1 MMKIQSAQDTL
12 INIKSILAYATCFLL
27 IFFSGTIDGLSQ
39 SDNENRWRIGI
50 LAGVNTTSVLGGGAS
65 GFQKLGITAGVIVH
79 KPLSENSAFET
90 GLTFFQKGTR
100 SVANPEAGIFDS
112 YRLSLNYLDLPV
124 LYVFRLKKI
133 EIEAGP
139 SFGLLISQKEEVFEG
154 PDPDSRS
161 FNTFELAANAGLRW
175 HAADNFLLGLR
186 YHLALLPSQSVALGG
201 VSTMRG
207 RHNHGF
213 VLWGAFLF

>member
-1 MMKIQSAQDTL
+1 MKIQSTQVTL
-12 INIKSILAYATCFLL
+12 INLKTFLAYATCFLL
-27 IFFSGTIDGLSQ
+27 VLFIDPKDGYSQ
-39 SDNENRWRIGI
+39 SDDENRWRFGI
-50 LAGVNTTSVLGGGAS
+50 LGGVNTTSILGGQAS
-65 GFQKLGITAGVIVH
+65 GFQKLGITAGVLVH

-100 SVANPEAGIFDS
+100 SFADPEAGIFDS

-139 SFGLLISQKEEVFEG
+139 SFGLLLSQKEEVFEG
-154 PDPDSRS
+154 PDPDSRT

-175 HAADNFLLGLR
+175 HPADNFLLGLR
-186 YHLALLPSQSVALGG
+186 YHLALLPTQSVAPAG
-201 VSTMRG
+201 VSTLRG